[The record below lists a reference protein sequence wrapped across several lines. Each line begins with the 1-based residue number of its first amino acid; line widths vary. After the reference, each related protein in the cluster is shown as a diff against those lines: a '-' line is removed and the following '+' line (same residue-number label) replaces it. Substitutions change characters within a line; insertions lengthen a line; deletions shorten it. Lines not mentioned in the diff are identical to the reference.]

1 MRVGDVTVEVGIP
14 GGTLPGS
21 SAADK
26 GGDDALK
33 LALRALEKTRRR
45 ERLAEMAL
53 DGGGETS
60 FGSGGSGSED
70 NLKGLGLSTASA
82 AEDTEEEK
90 GAAAALRQERGKDG
104 ASEASSTASTPPIRM
119 RSVTSTPQTLPGR
132 AKRRLSAR
140 QSSTRR
146 PRPMSMAY
154 SESGWNADSDSE
166 DYFSGTPDLD
176 SDWGLDEGEEEYI
189 RSAAILSAL
198 RPEKAAIGPCDAS
211 GALAP
216 RAEAGE
222 SAQQTLS
229 RCLAR
234 VASLADIGVD
244 LWVIAKPVVGAVWAA
259 LRDERGGGGDS
270 GGDGGDAADAEKC
283 VAATIARV
291 VEAAAPRAN
300 AAQQR
305 AVRDIAAAMLVLVLG
320 GEVKK

>member
-211 GALAP
+211 GALA
-216 RAEAGE
+216 RAPHGVWTAWDTELCGTLGPDKVMDPEHGLLAFFLRKRE
-222 SAQQTLS
+222 QQQQQQQ
-229 RCLAR
+229 
-234 VASLADIGVD
+234 
-244 LWVIAKPVVGAVWAA
+244 
-259 LRDERGGGGDS
+259 GGGGNEH
-270 GGDGGDAADAEKC
+270 AD
-283 VAATIARV
+283 
-291 VEAAAPRAN
+291 
-300 AAQQR
+300 
-305 AVRDIAAAMLVLVLG
+305 
-320 GEVKK
+320 